1 MYQMNSEE
9 RAKIEI
15 ALSWALEAHKGA
27 SDRNGCPVVM
37 HPIRVAV
44 RGNTPD
50 EIIVGF
56 LHDTVED
63 TDITIEQIRY
73 EFGGDIAEA
82 VDLLTNDDKGSYDEY
97 IDRIINS
104 HNDLAIT
111 VKLNDLSDNLDRSI
125 KVNNETLIEKYSS
138 AKDKIM
144 KATGKNVI

>member
-1 MYQMNSEE
+1 M
-9 RAKIEI
+9 
-15 ALSWALEAHKGA
+15 
-27 SDRNGCPVVM
+27 
-37 HPIRVAV
+37 
-44 RGNTPD
+44 
-50 EIIVGF
+50 
-56 LHDTVED
+56 ED